1 MIPKR
6 NPIHPGEILLEEFL
20 TPLKISQSAL
30 AKKLGISL
38 QRINEVC
45 TGKRGITPE
54 TAWMLSGAFG
64 NSSQFWMNLQT
75 MYDLSRTRANFKR
88 LPGLIKRI
96 TVQ

>member
-6 NPIHPGEILLEEFL
+6 NPIHPGEILREEFL

-30 AKKLGISL
+30 AEKLGIPL

-96 TVQ
+96 AIQ